1 MPLDEFLEGAGSAI
15 RFGERLDLIGSL
27 LSIPTLLAVIGIT
40 VFALV
45 VFRGAIGELTLLLT
59 VCVWCGVAALV
70 GAVVE
75 TIGTFQRLGLGW
87 SDVLSDERLWSPV
100 MRWLAATTVV
110 GGYVF
115 EISRLERDDHD
126 ASEMRW
132 RPGGGAVVGIIGALV
147 AVLSFT
153 FDGHTVSQG
162 PRLVHAL
169 VNPVHVVAGSVWL
182 GGILSLVVMG
192 RWRRAHEGPSLGR
205 LVVTFST
212 VATGALV
219 VAGVAGVVMTTFIID
234 GVSELW
240 QTPWGRFLLGKV
252 WLVVFA
258 GAIGAYNHFVL
269 APALDRDP
277 DDTVANARIRT
288 TLATESLLLVS
299 VAVFT
304 VFLSGASIN

>member
-1 MPLDEFLEGAGSAI
+1 MPLEEFLEGAGSAI

-40 VFALV
+40 AFLLL
-45 VFRGAIGELTLLLT
+45 VFRGAIGELRRLLT
-59 VCVWCGVAALV
+59 ICVWCGVAALV

-100 MRWLAATTVV
+100 MRWSAAALVV
-110 GGYVF
+110 AGYAF
-115 EISRLERDDHD
+115 ELSRLHGDSAKEI
-126 ASEMRW
+126 RW
-132 RPGGGAVVGIIGALV
+132 RPGGGAVFGIVGILI

-162 PRLVHAL
+162 PRLIHAL
-169 VNPVHVVAGSVWL
+169 VNPIHVIAGSVWL

-192 RWRRAHEGPSLGR
+192 RWRRTHDGPSLGR

-234 GVSELW
+234 RISELW

-252 WLVVFA
+252 WLVLFA

-269 APALDRDP
+269 VPALDRDP
-277 DDTVANARIRT
+277 DDTVATARIRT

-299 VAVFT
+299 VSVFT